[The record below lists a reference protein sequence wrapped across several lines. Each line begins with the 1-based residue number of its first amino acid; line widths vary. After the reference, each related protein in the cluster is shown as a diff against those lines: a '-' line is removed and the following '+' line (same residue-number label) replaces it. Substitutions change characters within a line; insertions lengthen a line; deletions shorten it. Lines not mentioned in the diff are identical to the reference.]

1 MIQIICGTYGK
12 KEGSR
17 VVAKTA
23 QSAPFALTDQ
33 EEARLVGLGVAKYA
47 EAPKDWEARL
57 EASPGNREGD
67 APNAAEIPEYNA
79 DMKADTL
86 RAIGEAYGL
95 KFKTVMSKAD
105 MVAALDNYFSEALE
119 ERDEAE

>member
-23 QSAPFALTDQ
+23 QSAPFALPDA

-47 EAPKDWEARL
+47 KAPEDQAQDAARL
-57 EASPGNREGD
+57 TK
-67 APNAAEIPEYNA
+67 IPEYNA

-86 RAIGEAYGL
+86 RAMGEAYGL

>member
-12 KEGSR
+12 MEGRR

-23 QSAPFALTDQ
+23 RSAPFELTDQ
-33 EEARLVGLGVAKYA
+33 EEARLVGLGVAKYV
-47 EAPKDWEARL
+47 EPTKDWEAGL
-57 EASPGNREGD
+57 EASPGNREGG
-67 APNAAEIPEYNA
+67 APNAAEIPEYNV

-86 RAIGEAYGL
+86 RAIGEKYGL

-105 MVAALDNYFSEALE
+105 MVAALDNYFSESLGGRE
-119 ERDEAE
+119 EAE